1 MCSCASC
8 HETDKLRVAGFAAW
22 PRGNPAGPRASKADY
37 AAHVRHGLAW
47 GRRPN
52 GNMHHAPEFPGGVQ
66 RTPLRYSPASQRD
79 GGAHRSYPTL
89 ADAKLGTAHYV
100 AQFLA
105 TNGYVTAA
113 KAKERE
119 DYRRMVEK
127 EEKANAK
134 RWAVRKPTPRL
145 LALAQELRR
154 AA

>member
-8 HETDKLRVAGFAAW
+8 YETDKLRVAGFAAW

-52 GNMHHAPEFPGGVQ
+52 GNMHHAAEFPAGVQ
-66 RTPLRYSPASQRD
+66 RTPLRYSPTAQRD
-79 GGAHRSYPTL
+79 AGADRSYPTL

-100 AQFLA
+100 AQFIAGNEYL
-105 TNGYVTAA
+105 TPA
-113 KAKERE
+113 KIAKREAEER
-119 DYRRMVEK
+119 
-127 EEKANAK
+127 ANDK
-134 RWAVRKPTPRL
+134 RWAVKKPTPRL